1 MASGIVII
9 DKPADWTSM
18 DVCAKLL
25 GILKERRVGHGGTL
39 DPMATG
45 VLPVFV
51 GSATRAVEFAEK
63 SGKTYVAG
71 LRLGL
76 VTNTQDTTGETLEER
91 PVTAGLRE
99 LEEVLPRFTGPIE
112 QVPPMF
118 SAIKI
123 KGQKLYELARAG
135 KEVERKPRPVT
146 IHALEVLEQTGEA
159 DYRLLVRCSKGTY
172 VRTLCHDIGAAL
184 GCGGCMSSLR
194 RTEAAGFT
202 IEQAVTIEE
211 VQAQGEALLL
221 PVDRFFAQYPAFRL
235 TEERLERLCRNGN
248 PLPAGDAA
256 PGTYRVYAPGGTF
269 LCLSRWERGQ
279 LVSVKNF
286 FGGKQAI
293 ITP

>member
-1 MASGIVII
+1 MCQGVN
-9 DKPADWTSM
+9 
-18 DVCAKLL
+18 LY
-25 GILKERRVGHGGTL
+25 RRG
-39 DPMATG
+39 TG